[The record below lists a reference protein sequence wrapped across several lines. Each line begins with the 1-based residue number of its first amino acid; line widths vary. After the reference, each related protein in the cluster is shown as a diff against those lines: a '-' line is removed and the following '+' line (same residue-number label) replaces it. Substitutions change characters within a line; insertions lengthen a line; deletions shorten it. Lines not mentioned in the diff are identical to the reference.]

1 MSHMYHD
8 RDSLVQ
14 AIKALADENR
24 IKLLTLL
31 NSREC
36 NVSEMAALMGL
47 TEPTISH
54 HLARLREAGLVN
66 LRAAGNQRF
75 YRLNRGMLTLLGQR
89 LAELETAPFEAVK
102 ENDQSWIEAL
112 NLDEFD
118 RKVLYDYTVNRQ
130 LKHIPVQQKKLM
142 AVLRWLATEFQ
153 PNVKYTEREVNA
165 ILVQHHED
173 FARLRRELIDFGF
186 LRRERGGGQYWLTP
200 ENETKT

>member
-1 MSHMYHD
+1 MPHMYND

-24 IKLLTLL
+24 VKLLTLL

-36 NVSEMAALMGL
+36 NVSEMAALMDL
-47 TEPTISH
+47 TEPTVSH

-66 LRAAGNQRF
+66 LRASGNQRF
-75 YRLNRGMLTLLGQR
+75 YRLNRGMLPLLGQR
-89 LAELETAPFEAVK
+89 LAELESAPFEAVN

-112 NLDEFD
+112 NFEEAD
-118 RKVLYDYTVNRQ
+118 RKVLSDYTVNRR

-142 AVLRWLATEFQ
+142 VVLRWLATEFQ
-153 PNVKYTEREVNA
+153 PDVKYTEREVNA

-200 ENETKT
+200 ADEA